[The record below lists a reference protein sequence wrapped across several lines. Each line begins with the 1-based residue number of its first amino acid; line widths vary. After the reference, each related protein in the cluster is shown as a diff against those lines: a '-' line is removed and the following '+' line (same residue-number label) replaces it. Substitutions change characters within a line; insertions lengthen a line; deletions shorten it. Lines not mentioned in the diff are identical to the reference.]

1 MSIYSELIDLTAN
14 ILHKSPADLIPD
26 LSLEEQGADSLDIVE
41 LLLAIED
48 RYGVYVP
55 DSKVVEMRTLAELS
69 AWLEENGKL

>member
-14 ILHKSPADLIPD
+14 ILQKSPSEIAPD

-48 RYGVYVP
+48 RYGVYIP
-55 DSKVVEMRTLAELS
+55 DSEVVEMRTLSELA
-69 AWLEENGKL
+69 AWLEENCKL